1 MKVCIIGCT
10 GYLGSA
16 IAEYLFKKK
25 IDVVGVC
32 RTIPKNKP
40 FKNSFYKLIKGDI
53 REEKTQKKIISSKS
67 NIVIYTVSL
76 NHSESEKSL
85 KHSISVNFLPL
96 TSLVNKLIKTGNVKK
111 FLYFSTMQV
120 YGNYSDRKIVHES
133 VPRNNKN
140 IYALTHSMCEDYL
153 LMINNSSYLQTIS
166 LRLSNGYGYPEL
178 DSCDCWWLVAN
189 DFCLSA
195 VKKEVINLKSDGS
208 PLRDFLHITDVALAV
223 EKIIKH
229 KGELPECMNLASGK
243 TFSMLEIAQ
252 KVKKINKKKGK
263 EIQIFI
269 KDKKVTDKYMSKKIN
284 EFKNKKKF
292 LISNKNMKNLGIY
305 PKVSLNDGLK
315 NTLESLEANIG

>member
-1 MKVCIIGCT
+1 M
-10 GYLGSA
+10 
-16 IAEYLFKKK
+16 
-25 IDVVGVC
+25 
-32 RTIPKNKP
+32 
-40 FKNSFYKLIKGDI
+40 
-53 REEKTQKKIISSKS
+53 
-67 NIVIYTVSL
+67 
-76 NHSESEKSL
+76 
-85 KHSISVNFLPL
+85 
-96 TSLVNKLIKTGNVKK
+96 
-111 FLYFSTMQV
+111 
-120 YGNYSDRKIVHES
+120 
-133 VPRNNKN
+133 
-140 IYALTHSMCEDYL
+140 
-153 LMINNSSYLQTIS
+153 
-166 LRLSNGYGYPEL
+166 
-178 DSCDCWWLVAN
+178 
-189 DFCLSA
+189 
-195 VKKEVINLKSDGS
+195 INLKSDGS